1 MKCTFFGHRNAPFDL
16 KNELIKCIEKLI
28 NESDTNVFY
37 IGTQGR
43 FDILVWESLTELK
56 RTYPSIICYRVL
68 AYLPI
73 KEKSDLQ
80 SHEKCD
86 GSRPIR
92 FFVGIQKARSVYK
105 GTDVMLSALE
115 RVKALY
121 SERVEII
128 KVESVPFDEYQ
139 HLMNNSDV
147 ILDQLY
153 SYTPAMNALEAMS
166 RGLVVVG
173 GGEPENYAI
182 LGEEKLRPIV
192 NVSPNED
199 AVFQALKE
207 LVENPERVSDL
218 SAQSREYIHLH
229 HNHIKVAQQY
239 LDVWDKG

>member
-1 MKCTFFGHRNAPFDL
+1 
-16 KNELIKCIEKLI
+16 
-28 NESDTNVFY
+28 
-37 IGTQGR
+37 
-43 FDILVWESLTELK
+43 
-56 RTYPSIICYRVL
+56 
-68 AYLPI
+68 
-73 KEKSDLQ
+73 
-80 SHEKCD
+80 
-86 GSRPIR
+86 
-92 FFVGIQKARSVYK
+92 
-105 GTDVMLSALE
+105 
-115 RVKALY
+115 
-121 SERVEII
+121 
-128 KVESVPFDEYQ
+128 
-139 HLMNNSDV
+139 MNNSDV

-239 LDVWDKG
+239 LDFWNNRVGVH